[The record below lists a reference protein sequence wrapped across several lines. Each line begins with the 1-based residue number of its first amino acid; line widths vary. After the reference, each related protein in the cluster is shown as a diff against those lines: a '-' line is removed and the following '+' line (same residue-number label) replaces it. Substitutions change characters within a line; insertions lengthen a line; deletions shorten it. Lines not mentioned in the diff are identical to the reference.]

1 MPEAGNNPDV
11 PQQKNGYI
19 YTMEYYSAIKNNE
32 FMKFL
37 EKWMNLEDIL
47 SDTTCYG
54 LDSVGL
60 SNQGRN
66 QGPGT
71 QVGKASASDKQTQT
85 QGSIES
91 ECNFSK
97 PASDLCYRRK
107 QGS

>member
-1 MPEAGNNPDV
+1 MKPAATAFFPEALV
-11 PQQKNGYI
+11 
-19 YTMEYYSAIKNNE
+19 
-32 FMKFL
+32 
-37 EKWMNLEDIL
+37 KWICFKCIPNMNLRAMV

-97 PASDLCYRRK
+97 PASDL
-107 QGS
+107 